1 MHNKIDL
8 FNQTINEI
16 EKIWSINKKLSDFV
30 SFPKNLVLKEKSIN
44 KINVTN
50 KLLDWK
56 LENNHKYEK
65 VHNLISNLSPFVSWE
80 NGYNEDEVGK
90 EFLSKYGFFELIGP
104 TGHFETSD
112 MGLYVNFLDMN
123 SHYPWHNHEA
133 EELYFI
139 VSGEAKFEKGNEAPV
154 ILKPEDTC
162 FHKSNQP
169 HRITTT
175 DKKIL
180 SFVIWKNKF
189 ENVSK
194 IVDPKLLKNV
204 L

>member
-1 MHNKIDL
+1 MAI
-8 FNQTINEI
+8 
-16 EKIWSINKKLSDFV
+16 
-30 SFPKNLVLKEKSIN
+30 
-44 KINVTN
+44 
-50 KLLDWK
+50 
-56 LENNHKYEK
+56 
-65 VHNLISNLSPFVSWE
+65 
-80 NGYNEDEVGK
+80 
-90 EFLSKYGFFELIGP
+90 
-104 TGHFETSD
+104 
-112 MGLYVNFLDMN
+112 YVNFLDMN

-194 IVDPKLLKNV
+194 IVDPKELKNV